1 MSLWVDKVRGI
12 PSFPSS
18 AYDLRS
24 PSTAL
29 TDLLP
34 FVTQYRPR
42 QLSDLHYHPQLSDR
56 LKSLASS
63 GDFPH
68 MLFYG
73 PSGAGKKV
81 RPGGSIMRFQ
91 SSGRSADGHC
101 LCDVD
106 EDHVYFERIVWA
118 GSGKGE
124 PAYLTIAPRIS
135 TYRKRNDHT
144 SILVIPDRTPDPPI

>member
-18 AYDLRS
+18 VYDLRS
-24 PSTAL
+24 LSTAL

-34 FVTQYRPR
+34 SLAQYRPR

-81 RPGGSIMRFQ
+81 RPGDFIMRFQ

-101 LCDVD
+101 P
-106 EDHVYFERIVWA
+106 W
-118 GSGKGE
+118 GS
-124 PAYLTIAPRIS
+124 AT
-135 TYRKRNDHT
+135 
-144 SILVIPDRTPDPPI
+144 